1 MTIHNLGSL
10 SLQRHFCLGRHAG
23 VVFPYY
29 PRDGRYK
36 LNYHEAEDA
45 CKHQD
50 AILASHSQLH
60 KVSPNCDVCSVLGMI
75 FDWDGMKFSWIAE
88 QTSSCF

>member
-1 MTIHNLGSL
+1 MIS
-10 SLQRHFCLGRHAG
+10 FPVG

-29 PRDGRYK
+29 PREGRYK
-36 LNYHEAEDA
+36 LNYHQAEDA

-60 KVSPNCDVCSVLGMI
+60 KASLHSAVWHVNTPAQSVSFNA
-75 FDWDGMKFSWIAE
+75 K
-88 QTSSCF
+88 TSQIISSATAGNRGGKT